1 MDSTKI
7 LVLNRGELAEYDKP
21 VALLDNPNGIFS
33 SMVEATGPEQSVY
46 LRKIANGE
54 VGVIQSLKEV
64 HENSF
69 EDYEESAKEV
79 IESLRKH

>member
-21 VALLDNPNGIFS
+21 MKLLENSSGIFS

-46 LRKIANGE
+46 LRKIAAGE
-54 VGVIQSLKEV
+54 VNVIQSLKLV

-79 IESLRKH
+79 IESLRNH